1 MYGHLIAKLH
11 LRQTSCIWNKR
22 KKRTLRLYITNVL
35 EKYKYVY
42 KRFFK
47 FLEVKYFFLIYNT
60 ILNITQKNFT
70 YKDGDIVSG
79 T

>member
-1 MYGHLIAKLH
+1 MCGHLIAKLH

-35 EKYKYVY
+35 EKYRYVY

-47 FLEVKYFFLIYNT
+47 FLEVKYFFL
-60 ILNITQKNFT
+60 NIKHNLKHYTKEL
-70 YKDGDIVSG
+70 YL
-79 T
+79 